1 MILRTCLLVSDDP
14 DDHIEFSEALYEIS
28 DDIILVTVTHPGK
41 AIDLLALRQCIPAYI
56 FVNLEMNGFDPD
68 DFLRAID
75 ANPDLEGIE
84 LIAYGDYGDYQK
96 LQTRRV
102 TAFMNNQMNYTE
114 LRNFLKKVVVR

>member
-41 AIDLLALRQCIPAYI
+41 AVNLLALRQCIPAYI